1 MIETI
6 LPDIQQTKPLIEMP
20 IFQVG
25 VDNVEVP
32 FYLETRDNKFYS
44 MIANVSIRTNL
55 KENIKGISMSRL
67 LLTLKPY
74 LDIPLKRLLIKE
86 ILEKLKINLECE
98 NVNMK
103 FEFKLPIIRKSLLSD
118 NEFPIYYKCRFEG
131 QLVDNEFKFYQ
142 GGTIQYAS
150 YCPCSAE
157 LCNDLKSK
165 GSSGFPH
172 AQRSFAYVL
181 IESGESTIWLEEI
194 ISLVEDSIKTKPYPI
209 IKRIDEQEIAKIA
222 ADNPIFVE
230 DAIRQISQ
238 ALNSDNKIIDWIV
251 KCKHEESIHISN
263 AIAINWKGIEN
274 GFNGNYYL

>member
-103 FEFKLPIIRKSLLSD
+103 FEFKSPIIRKSLLSD
-118 NEFPIYYKCRFEG
+118 N
-131 QLVDNEFKFYQ
+131 
-142 GGTIQYAS
+142 
-150 YCPCSAE
+150 
-157 LCNDLKSK
+157 
-165 GSSGFPH
+165 
-172 AQRSFAYVL
+172 
-181 IESGESTIWLEEI
+181 
-194 ISLVEDSIKTKPYPI
+194 
-209 IKRIDEQEIAKIA
+209 
-222 ADNPIFVE
+222 
-230 DAIRQISQ
+230 
-238 ALNSDNKIIDWIV
+238 
-251 KCKHEESIHISN
+251 
-263 AIAINWKGIEN
+263 
-274 GFNGNYYL
+274 